1 MKWLDYRSCPV
12 NPSVIRLKGK
22 VYAEN
27 WSNTSNGLRFDLLQ
41 SGRGASCIA
50 SRTPRGGGRYRGGS
64 EITGDWKN
72 HLGQCVTVHGKALN
86 HKLGAYLEG
95 DEYGIYV
102 DLPDTHWPSGLY
114 FGKGDG
120 EQVTVT
126 GTVVERNDVPVFIP
140 NPNKPLVQSVPVPE
154 GTDLEGAS
162 KRYVLESVEYQKSN
176 NGG

>member
-1 MKWLDYRSCPV
+1 MLRTGATLLMACVLIGCSQGEGP
-12 NPSVIRLKGK
+12 P
-22 VYAEN
+22 
-27 WSNTSNGLRFDLLQ
+27 TSPAARQEEAVG
-41 SGRGASCIA
+41 
-50 SRTPRGGGRYRGGS
+50 RGGS

-72 HLGQCVTVHGKALN
+72 HLGQRVTVHGKALN

-102 DLPDTHWPSGLY
+102 DLPDTHWPSELY

-140 NPNKPLVQSVPVPE
+140 NPNKPLVQGVPVPE